1 MNILQSTKMAFKQLR
16 TSKLR
21 SFLTMLGIIIG
32 VASVILLVSLGNG
45 VTQKVNEQMGDLGSN
60 LVTVMNN
67 SVNPNDKFTYDE
79 AMKYQNIDGVKSVSP
94 ELSGQVTATYDY
106 KSAKDKV
113 IGTND
118 QYKNARSL
126 KLDKGRFLLPIDIEY
141 GQKVAVIGP
150 NVASDL
156 FGFSNPIGKTI
167 RLNGMPYKIVG
178 LLKEK
183 GDSLMGSSDDQIFI
197 PFSAA
202 QRMLKDTNVRTLYIE
217 TKKADDVDFVVNTL
231 KSRLAIKFGDADSD
245 TTNSSDDSAQDGPKY
260 QVINQ
265 QEILSAFNTISGT
278 LTTAL
283 GAIAAISLIVGG
295 IGIMNIMLV
304 SVSERTREI
313 GIRKALGA
321 KKRAI
326 LLQFLIES
334 VVISVCGGIIGI
346 IIGASGAAIFG
357 MVAGIPSGISV
368 GVIIFS
374 FLFSLC
380 IGVLFG
386 IAPANKASKLRPIDA
401 LRTE

>member
-67 SVNPNDKFTYDE
+67 STNPNDKFTYAE
-79 AMKYQNIDGVKSVSP
+79 AMKYKGIGGVKSVSP
-94 ELSGQVTATYDY
+94 ELSGQVHATYDY
-106 KSAKDKV
+106 KSVNDKV
-113 IGTND
+113 IGTNE

-156 FGFSNPIGKTI
+156 FGFSDPIGETI
-167 RLNGMPYKIVG
+167 RLNGMPYKVVG
-178 LLKEK
+178 MLKEK
-183 GDSLMGSSDDQIFI
+183 GDSLMGSSDDQIYI

-202 QRMLKDTNVRTLYIE
+202 QRMLKDTNVRTLYVE
-217 TKKADDVDFVVNTL
+217 TKDADDVDFVVNTL
-231 KSRLAIKFGDADSD
+231 KSRLAIKFGDEDSKKND
-245 TTNSSDDSAQDGPKY
+245 TDNSAPNGPKY

-265 QEILSAFNTISGT
+265 QEILTAFNTISGT

-334 VVISVCGGIIGI
+334 VVISVCGGIIGM
-346 IIGASGAAIFG
+346 IIGAAGASIFG
-357 MVAGIPSGISV
+357 SVADIPSGISA
-368 GVIIFS
+368 GVMIFA

-380 IGVLFG
+380 IGVIFG